1 MNVSR
6 RALTLSLGAAGFALA
21 ARSRAS
27 SQALRPIGVGKTPP
41 SASGWPTYV
50 ALELGFFK
58 RYGLD
63 PTLVIVNSVAG
74 IAQQVLAG
82 SLDLAEVSST
92 QVVEAVQHGATMR
105 YLCESISTPPYSF
118 LAQKQ
123 YKRYADLKGKTIIIG
138 GPADITVVF
147 TQKMLA
153 SGGLKMTDVDFTYA
167 GATSDRYAALKSGS
181 VAAAILFPP
190 FAFRAADEGYSLL
203 GTLTSVMPPF
213 PFGGWV
219 ATDAYR
225 QSHPDIMIDYAKG
238 YLRAVRW
245 LIDPANRAR
254 AVEVLVKQANVSAD
268 DAAKS
273 YDLLVVQSKAF
284 SPTGIIAPRSFAT
297 VIDALAEI
305 KLIAP
310 PLPNPAMFYDNRF
323 VTQANAQLAREPKT

>member
-1 MNVSR
+1 MSLSR
-6 RALTLSLGAAGFALA
+6 RALTISLGAAGVALA
-21 ARSRAS
+21 ARSRGGA
-27 SQALRPIGVGKTPP
+27 QTLRPISVGKTPP

-50 ALELGFFK
+50 AQELGFFK

-63 PTLVIVNSVAG
+63 PTLVIVSSVAG

-105 YLCESISTPPYSF
+105 YFCESISTPPYSF

-138 GPADITVVF
+138 GPADITMVF

-153 SGGLKMTDVDFTYA
+153 SGGRKLTDVDFTYA

-219 ATDAYR
+219 ATDAYG
-225 QSHPDIMIDYAKG
+225 QSHPDVLIDYAKG
-238 YLRAVRW
+238 YLRSVRW
-245 LIDPANRAR
+245 LNDPANRAR
-254 AVEVLVKQANVSAD
+254 AVEILVKTANVSTD
-268 DAAKS
+268 DASKS
-273 YDLLVVQSKAF
+273 YDLIVSQSKAF
-284 SPTGIIAPRSFAT
+284 SPTGIISPRSFAT

-305 KLIAP
+305 KLVTP
-310 PLPNPAMFYDNRF
+310 PLPRPETFFTNRF
-323 VTQANAQLAREPKT
+323 VTQANAQLAHEPKT